1 MRSPELLRKI
11 FWWLR
16 MPFVNRM
23 NLKSAWQSEDTPR
36 TPPSTEQTHTA
47 ETTRRRWSCGIPPC
61 TGLWR
66 CRLKTGTGVS
76 SASFSFHR
84 NISSNADEPLAL
96 TPWIIF
102 AELTAPLSEGAQSG
116 LQWTTWPCKENHP
129 PYLEGPPGCVWGAWC
144 LHFNAVQHCP
154 TRDAPPPTHPRPG
167 PHRGCH
173 GPQQVNFKQT
183 RNDGWQQAG
192 PETRRKFIHGA
203 EKVLWHGR
211 EGGRSRRVTLT
222 KSPEWPQRCGR
233 SQ

>member
-16 MPFVNRM
+16 MPFINRM
-23 NLKSAWQSEDTPR
+23 NVKSAWQTEDAPR

-47 ETTRRRWSCGIPPC
+47 ETTRRRRSSGIPPC

-96 TPWIIF
+96 PPWIIF

-116 LQWTTWPCKENHP
+116 LQWTTWPCKKNHP
-129 PYLEGPPGCVWGAWC
+129 PYLEGPAGCVWGAWC

-154 TRDAPPPTHPRPG
+154 TRDAPPPTHPPTSRSTSWLPWAPVG
-167 PHRGCH
+167 E
-173 GPQQVNFKQT
+173 F
-183 RNDGWQQAG
+183 QAN
-192 PETRRKFIHGA
+192 
-203 EKVLWHGR
+203 
-211 EGGRSRRVTLT
+211 
-222 KSPEWPQRCGR
+222 
-233 SQ
+233 